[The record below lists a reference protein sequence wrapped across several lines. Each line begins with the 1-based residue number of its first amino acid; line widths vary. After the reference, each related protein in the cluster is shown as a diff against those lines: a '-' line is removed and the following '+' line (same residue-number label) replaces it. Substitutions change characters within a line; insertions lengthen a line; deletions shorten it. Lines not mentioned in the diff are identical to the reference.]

1 MVVPNGEDE
10 EQNNSQVSCGVTG
23 QAYTS
28 NGSLI
33 LYWTQFVSFFSLK
46 AKSKLQK
53 QDVGENTPF
62 KKKKNPYEHGSKLQ
76 GVVTLLR

>member
-1 MVVPNGEDE
+1 MIVPDGEDE
-10 EQNNSQVSCGVTG
+10 EQNNSKVSFAVTG

-33 LYWTQFVSFFSLK
+33 LYWTQFVSFSSLK
-46 AKSKLQK
+46 VKSKLQK

-62 KKKKNPYEHGSKLQ
+62 KKKIHMNMAANCK
-76 GVVTLLR
+76 VW

>member
-10 EQNNSQVSCGVTG
+10 EQNNDSQVSCGVTG

-33 LYWTQFVSFFSLK
+33 LYWTQFVSFSSLK
-46 AKSKLQK
+46 MKSKLQK

-62 KKKKNPYEHGSKLQ
+62 RKKKKKSI
-76 GVVTLLR
+76 